1 MGALYDIVK
10 SGKALY
16 AGISNYNPQQTKR
29 AIECMNNMG
38 MHILIHQHNYSMF
51 NPSIEHG
58 LTDLLR
64 ENGIGITAFGPL
76 AGGRLTSR
84 YLKGIP
90 ADSRAIHDPRFMSA
104 SDINEDLMR
113 TVRALNAVAERRG
126 QTLAQLSLVWALRDP
141 VVTSALI
148 GASKPEQVLE
158 NVKALENMML
168 SAEELAEIDAI
179 LAKR

>member
-1 MGALYDIVK
+1 M
-10 SGKALY
+10 
-16 AGISNYNPQQTKR
+16 R
-29 AIECMNNMG
+29 
-38 MHILIHQHNYSMF
+38 
-51 NPSIEHG
+51 
-58 LTDLLR
+58 
-64 ENGIGITAFGPL
+64 
-76 AGGRLTSR
+76 
-84 YLKGIP
+84 
-90 ADSRAIHDPRFMSA
+90 A

-126 QTLAQLSLVWALRDP
+126 QTLAQLALVWALRDP

-158 NVKALENMML
+158 NIKALENMNL